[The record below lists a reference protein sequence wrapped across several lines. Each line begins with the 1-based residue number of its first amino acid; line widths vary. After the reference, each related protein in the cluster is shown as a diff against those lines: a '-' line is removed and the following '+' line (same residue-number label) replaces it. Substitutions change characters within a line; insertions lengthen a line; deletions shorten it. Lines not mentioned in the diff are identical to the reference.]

1 MVNIFYYQTDIGRVG
16 IAAKDDQ
23 ITNLYFTA
31 AAISLSQVS
40 VEETRLLKEAG
51 KQLQEYLSGK
61 RRVFDLPLAPV
72 GTEFMLR
79 VWQALCTIPYGNT
92 CSYKDIAQRLGRPK
106 AARAVGLANHKNP
119 LPIFIPCHRVVGA
132 NGKLVGYLG
141 GLDVKTR
148 LLALEQQ
155 YGIL

>member
-16 IAAKDDQ
+16 IAAKDNQ
-23 ITNLYFTA
+23 ITNLYFAA
-31 AAISLSQVS
+31 AAISSSQVS
-40 VEETRLLKEAG
+40 VEETSLLKEAG

-106 AARAVGLANHKNP
+106 AARAVGLANHNNP

>member
-16 IAAKDDQ
+16 IAAKDNQ
-23 ITNLYFTA
+23 ITNLYFA
-31 AAISLSQVS
+31 AEVFSLSQVRL
-40 VEETRLLKEAG
+40 EETALLKEAS
-51 KQLQEYLSGK
+51 KQLQEYLCGE

-79 VWQALCTIPYGNT
+79 VWQTLCAIPYGRT
-92 CSYKDIAQRLGRPK
+92 CSYKDIAQCLGRPK

-119 LPIFIPCHRVVGA
+119 LPIFIPCHRVVGV

-141 GLDVKTR
+141 GLDVKTK
-148 LLALEQQ
+148 LLALEQR
-155 YGIL
+155 YGVL

>member
-1 MVNIFYYQTDIGRVG
+1 MVNVFYYQTDIGRVG
-16 IAAKDDQ
+16 IAAKDNQ

-31 AAISLSQVS
+31 IAISSSQVS

>member
-16 IAAKDDQ
+16 IAAKDNQ
-23 ITNLYFTA
+23 ITNLYFAA
-31 AAISLSQVS
+31 AAISSSQVS
-40 VEETRLLKEAG
+40 VEETSLLKEAS

-61 RRVFDLPLAPV
+61 RRIFDLPLAPV

-79 VWQALCTIPYGNT
+79 VWQALCTIPYGST

-141 GLDVKTR
+141 GLDVKIR

>member
-106 AARAVGLANHKNP
+106 AARAVGLANHNNP

>member
-1 MVNIFYYQTDIGRVG
+1 MVKVFYYQTDIGRVG
-16 IAAKDDQ
+16 IAAKDNQ
-23 ITNLYFTA
+23 ITNLYF
-31 AAISLSQVS
+31 AAIAISSSQVS

-79 VWQALCTIPYGNT
+79 VWQALCTIPYGST

-106 AARAVGLANHKNP
+106 AARAVGLANHNNP